1 MASPQILFG
10 NRQQQKS
17 HVDLGTVQD
26 CVGMGQ
32 SALKNNNI
40 AKKTLQNF
48 LKSLKFVKSGLSITN
63 HISTL
68 ISACLNFT
76 FLQISENSVTAVVA
90 MSDIIFSGHRR
101 AAGI

>member
-40 AKKTLQNF
+40 AKKKPQE
-48 LKSLKFVKSGLSITN
+48 LSK
-63 HISTL
+63 
-68 ISACLNFT
+68 
-76 FLQISENSVTAVVA
+76 
-90 MSDIIFSGHRR
+90 IFEICQKWAKHH
-101 AAGI
+101 

>member
-32 SALKNNNI
+32 SALKNNNV
-40 AKKTLQNF
+40 AKKA
-48 LKSLKFVKSGLSITN
+48 
-63 HISTL
+63 STW

-76 FLQISENSVTAVVA
+76 FLQISENSMAAVLA

-101 AAGI
+101 TAGI